1 MFVDKEMFSLCMH
14 LDKIYEN
21 EGIGAEVFEKYLE
34 QDERFLIVRQFT
46 MEPHISLSS
55 MDKLPELLS
64 YVWVLEKIKKQL
76 ERLFSFNHSFR
87 TGTVAYDELG
97 DDYDINE
104 ILTLFSKDEMR
115 KAFKDPSRYSDLM
128 EIYAKLENAV
138 DRLEAANG
146 IAFLSSEQTI
156 LVDDLL
162 AGDYLVLST
171 KKHDIATIKTSLT
184 FRDKEVNIKKNAAR
198 IIAASSTI
206 KQAKEW

>member
-21 EGIGAEVFEKYLE
+21 EGLGAEVFEKYLE
-34 QDERFLIVRQFT
+34 QDERFSIVREFT

-55 MDKLPELLS
+55 MDNLPEFLS

-76 ERLFSFNHSFR
+76 ERLFSFDQSFR
-87 TGTVAYDELG
+87 TGTVTYDELS

-104 ILTLFSKDEMR
+104 ILALFSKDETR
-115 KAFKDPSRYSDLM
+115 KILKDPSRYSDLM
-128 EIYAKLENAV
+128 EAYAKLENAV
-138 DRLEAANG
+138 DRLETANG

-156 LVDDLL
+156 LVDDFL
-162 AGDYLVLST
+162 AGQYLVLST
-171 KKHDIATIKTSLT
+171 NKHDIATIKASLN